1 MNLFG
6 VFFYLFSC
14 YANNAVCRA
23 ISGHGEDSNRPNA
36 KASKN
41 AIKHSRKGVHQACL
55 SLQSN
60 PLMTSQS
67 CSETKNLLPYIVK
80 HLSRPAFTTKARR
93 RAGLTERRPFNMK
106 FTEEE
111 ETPL

>member
-1 MNLFG
+1 MRL
-6 VFFYLFSC
+6 
-14 YANNAVCRA
+14 AVTGKIVTAPTRK
-23 ISGHGEDSNRPNA
+23 RQ
-36 KASKN
+36 KN

-93 RAGLTERRPFNMK
+93 RAGLTERRLQYEMDSDRRGWIH
-106 FTEEE
+106 
-111 ETPL
+111 